1 MSMSLTHLSW
11 WLWSGKH
18 QEPKRLSNGS
28 SLNSSQDSGLWE
40 SDALKFPLVK
50 GTSSLTFQ
58 LFFSPRTSWFS
69 ESQSLPISRT
79 SIHAD
84 LRFLLFFFLRWIFN
98 LGFWFCL
105 FQFILR
111 SSRSRFRIHPRFD
124 ILIVGLF
131 GWSHGGDRWAR
142 AAVRVYVLGCGV
154 VGGWRC
160 GWEFEFQFFLQG
172 FNFSSRCCSWK
183 CRCW

>member
-1 MSMSLTHLSW
+1 MSKSMSVSLTHLSW

-18 QEPKRLSNGS
+18 QEPKKLSNGS

-79 SIHAD
+79 SIHVD
-84 LRFLLFFFLRWIFN
+84 LRFLLLFFFFFYLRWIFN

-105 FQFILR
+105 FQLLLR
-111 SSRSRFRIHPRFD
+111 SPGSRFRIYLGFD
-124 ILIVGLF
+124 RLIVGLF
-131 GWSHGGDRWAR
+131 GWSHGGDRRAR
-142 AAVRVYVLGCGV
+142 AVVRVYAPSRGAAGR
-154 VGGWRC
+154 WRC
-160 GWEFEFQFFLQG
+160 GQEFEFQFF
-172 FNFSSRCCSWK
+172 S
-183 CRCW
+183 

>member
-1 MSMSLTHLSW
+1 MSVSLTHLSW

-18 QEPKRLSNGS
+18 QEPKKLSNGS

-69 ESQSLPISRT
+69 ESQSLPIFRT

-84 LRFLLFFFLRWIFN
+84 LRFLLFFIFFSSLNFQPRVLILSIPVFASISLISIPNSPRVWSFNCWIVW
-98 LGFWFCL
+98 L
-105 FQFILR
+105 IL
-111 SSRSRFRIHPRFD
+111 
-124 ILIVGLF
+124 
-131 GWSHGGDRWAR
+131 GGDRWPCAT
-142 AAVRVYVLGCGV
+142 VRVYVLGRGA

-160 GWEFEFQFFLQG
+160 GWEFEFQFFL
-172 FNFSSRCCSWK
+172 
-183 CRCW
+183 

>member
-58 LFFSPRTSWFS
+58 LFFSPRTS
-69 ESQSLPISRT
+69 
-79 SIHAD
+79 
-84 LRFLLFFFLRWIFN
+84 
-98 LGFWFCL
+98 
-105 FQFILR
+105 
-111 SSRSRFRIHPRFD
+111 
-124 ILIVGLF
+124 
-131 GWSHGGDRWAR
+131 
-142 AAVRVYVLGCGV
+142 
-154 VGGWRC
+154 
-160 GWEFEFQFFLQG
+160 
-172 FNFSSRCCSWK
+172 
-183 CRCW
+183 